1 MRWDEWRFSAALAW
15 RDIFVRSI
23 TGISFVLAGSIS
35 GYAIWRLVPEGMRS
49 GVLALHYTM
58 YLGID
63 DVRAWPWIFALP
75 GSIFSL
81 LLVNAVVS
89 AGIYRTDVFAARVLS
104 TLSCALTI
112 VWSVGMFFLVRINL

>member
-1 MRWDEWRFSAALAW
+1 MRWDEWRFSATLAW
-15 RDIFVRSI
+15 RDLFVRSI
-23 TGISFVLAGSIS
+23 TLTAFTLAGIVS
-35 GYAIWRLVPEGMRS
+35 GYTIWRLVPEGMRS

-75 GSIFSL
+75 ASMFML
-81 LLVNAVVS
+81 LIVNTFVS
-89 AGIYRTDVFAARVLS
+89 AGIYRADIFAARVLS

-112 VWSVGMFFLVRINL
+112 VWSVGMFFIVRINL